1 MARIRSKEELF
12 RHRFVNRHLNHWSSN
27 FFLEDRLKKNIYI
40 YILHLYIEKLYLYDY
55 GSQIIYHKRK
65 KRGEKG
71 SRNIA
76 ELNFFSPRG

>member
-27 FFLEDRLKKNIYI
+27 FFFRRSTKEKYIYI
-40 YILHLYIEKLYLYDY
+40 YYISTLRNCISMIMARKL
-55 GSQIIYHKRK
+55 SIIKGKRG
-65 KRGEKG
+65 GEKG

-76 ELNFFSPRG
+76 VN